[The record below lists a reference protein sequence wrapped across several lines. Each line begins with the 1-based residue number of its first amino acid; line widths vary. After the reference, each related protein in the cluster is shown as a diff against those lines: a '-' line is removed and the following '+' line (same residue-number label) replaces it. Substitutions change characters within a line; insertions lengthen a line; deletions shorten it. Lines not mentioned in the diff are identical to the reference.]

1 MKALL
6 FDMDGTLID
15 SMGMWMSLESDYM
28 QTLGVDPQEVD
39 TDQIATLGVEE
50 TLALLKKQ
58 FGIQAST
65 EDVERYVHDR
75 LHHFFEQEVQLRPGV
90 RETLRAFR
98 ELGVPMGVGTASQYE
113 LAEMALKTVG
123 IFDQFDFVQSVSTVG
138 YSKNDRRFFYK
149 AAERFG
155 VQPQEVCL
163 FDDALYACVTAKVA
177 GYYVVSVIDPA
188 YEQDIQALLRE
199 SNEQMPDF
207 VNFDVRA
214 WAQNHGLVEAYNE

>member
-6 FDMDGTLID
+6 FDMDGTLLD

-28 QTLGVDPQEVD
+28 RTLGVNPQEVD

-65 EDVERYVHDR
+65 EDVKRYVQNR
-75 LHHFFEQEVQLRPGV
+75 LHHFFSREVKLRPGV
-90 RETLRAFR
+90 REMLSTFR
-98 ELGVPMGVGTASQYE
+98 ELGISMAVGTATEYE

-123 IFDQFDFVQSVSTVG
+123 IYDQFDFLQSVSTVG

-155 VQPQEVCL
+155 VEPKEICL

-177 GYYVVSVIDPA
+177 GCYVVSMIDPA
-188 YEQDIQALLRE
+188 YEQDVQALLRE
-199 SNEQMPDF
+199 SNEQRLDF
-207 VNFDVRA
+207 ENFDARA
-214 WAQNHGLVEAYNE
+214 WARDHGLVEARQ